1 MDDTVD
7 IGILS
12 KDFVQC
18 LFVCDIDM
26 VEVWPFAAE
35 QLDAVEGD
43 FGGVVET
50 VDDHDFVAML
60 EESER
65 GEGSDV
71 TGSSAPF
78 NVSMDSRAPGA
89 KMAGQMKSQP
99 SHAFGVGAV
108 KHGNRG
114 LTQ

>member
-26 VEVWPFAAE
+26 VEVWSLPAE

-43 FGGVVET
+43 FGGIVET
-50 VDDHDFVAML
+50 VDDHDLVAML

-71 TGSSAPF
+71 TGSSAQF
-78 NVSMDSRAPGA
+78 DISMDSRTSGA
-89 KMAGQMKSQP
+89 
-99 SHAFGVGAV
+99 
-108 KHGNRG
+108 
-114 LTQ
+114 